1 MGGRAAGERTLVVR
15 TLRDQMVSGVERR
28 LWVLFA
34 AVGFVLLIA
43 TTNIALLLLFRG
55 AGRAREF
62 AVRRALGAGRGRLVG
77 QLFAEGLTL
86 GALGGLAG
94 LLVARIGVGIL
105 VSLAPAELPRLEESG
120 LDRAVL
126 LFAIVLTAATSLT
139 FGLLS
144 AARTFAVDE
153 RSVGNATGASLLAAS
168 DRPRHRRMNAL
179 AAIELALTTVLLVGA
194 GLLLRSFVSLVLV
207 DQGFEPKGAVALQ
220 ISLPAARYPN
230 QDTRVAFH
238 ERLLDRLA
246 HAPGVDVGGL
256 ATAMPNRQPTG
267 RFAYSSDGLPAIED
281 PVNIPVAEVRM
292 VSEQFFEAMGM
303 RLLDGRTF
311 RRADDAGSEPVIVI
325 SERLA
330 RQRFKDRNAVGRI
343 LYSHSGNR
351 RVVGIVADVRPA
363 AAFAPA
369 DGAAYI
375 PMRQARA
382 VFAWHAGMTAVVRG
396 RDQAAMAATMRS
408 LLLSLDSE
416 MPPFNVRRLDDEVS
430 RLVAGPRFSAT
441 AVGGFALV
449 ALVMAT
455 VGVYGVMA
463 YAIAQRTHEIGVRM
477 AVGAT
482 RRQIAALIMRS
493 AGFVVSGG
501 LAIGL
506 LAAAWLA
513 RGLTGLLHEV
523 TPADPATLGLVAVVL
538 AASGLSAAYV
548 PARRA
553 ARVDVLTTLRE
564 P

>member
-1 MGGRAAGERTLVVR
+1 
-15 TLRDQMVSGVERR
+15 
-28 LWVLFA
+28 
-34 AVGFVLLIA
+34 
-43 TTNIALLLLFRG
+43 
-55 AGRAREF
+55 
-62 AVRRALGAGRGRLVG
+62 
-77 QLFAEGLTL
+77 
-86 GALGGLAG
+86 
-94 LLVARIGVGIL
+94 
-105 VSLAPAELPRLEESG
+105 
-120 LDRAVL
+120 
-126 LFAIVLTAATSLT
+126 
-139 FGLLS
+139 
-144 AARTFAVDE
+144 
-153 RSVGNATGASLLAAS
+153 
-168 DRPRHRRMNAL
+168 
-179 AAIELALTTVLLVGA
+179 
-194 GLLLRSFVSLVLV
+194 
-207 DQGFEPKGAVALQ
+207 
-220 ISLPAARYPN
+220 
-230 QDTRVAFH
+230 
-238 ERLLDRLA
+238 
-246 HAPGVDVGGL
+246 
-256 ATAMPNRQPTG
+256 
-267 RFAYSSDGLPAIED
+267 
-281 PVNIPVAEVRM
+281 
-292 VSEQFFEAMGM
+292 
-303 RLLDGRTF
+303 
-311 RRADDAGSEPVIVI
+311 
-325 SERLA
+325 
-330 RQRFKDRNAVGRI
+330 
-343 LYSHSGNR
+343 
-351 RVVGIVADVRPA
+351 
-363 AAFAPA
+363 
-369 DGAAYI
+369 
-375 PMRQARA
+375 
-382 VFAWHAGMTAVVRG
+382 MTAVVRG

-513 RGLTGLLHEV
+513 RALTGLLYEV